1 MVHNGLRLVVPT
13 VGEFPSFAH
22 AHAFVTQIVEPSRLT
37 GWVVPLQPL
46 PKKKR
51 LYGLSGAWIN
61 VAERRRLDGF
71 QSRCLRKIVRIPPA
85 YVSRISNQEVLE
97 VAKQKPYTKQLL
109 LQQLKLFGKVARAT
123 DTDPLRALTFSPG
136 SFCPAGDLFVRKV
149 GRPRNE
155 WAGQLQSVA
164 LEVAGQDPMALFN
177 LIRVPAAW
185 EAAANK
191 FLS

>member
-1 MVHNGLRLVVPT
+1 MQAKIAKQLGIAWADFSTLERLWKHTAISKDRKIEIFQAT
-13 VGEFPSFAH
+13 V
-22 AHAFVTQIVEPSRLT
+22 TSRL
-37 GWVVPLQPL
+37 
-46 PKKKR
+46 

-71 QSRCLRKIVRIPPA
+71 QSRCLREIVRIPPA

-109 LQQLKLFGKVARAT
+109 LQQLKLFGKVARAP

-136 SFCPAGDLFVRKV
+136 SFCPAGDRFVRKV